1 MTIATLSALHRRQ
14 KEKRFVV
21 VCPSSL
27 VSNWAK
33 EFDKWLGKASQ
44 PKRVVVR
51 KGGEAGLQQIRAFC
65 PTKPNQSEVLI
76 ISYDLF
82 RMNATLLNQAKQI
95 GLLIVDEGHRLKNSG
110 GSLTL
115 TALQGLECDARLLI
129 TGTPIQNNLTEFHTL
144 ANFFRKEYERS
155 ISAANSKS
163 ASREARVGGH
173 EQSQA
178 LDKITS
184 TFMLRRLQKD
194 VLKTLLPPRKEFLL
208 FCRPSQHQCRLY
220 KSIASKAVT
229 SSSSGGATAEALTLL
244 TNLRK
249 LCSHPSLLEKNGPI
263 NKDVALSGKVEVL
276 DALLRGI
283 KQSNPDDKIVIVSN
297 FTSALT
303 VIEETILMTRG
314 LPYLRLDGTVPQAE
328 RQPLVDTF
336 NRCSPEKAFA
346 FLLSSKAG
354 GCGLNLIGGKRLP
367 LRTEVKSS
375 FIVYSTQ
382 SLTLL
387 YSCSQPSGNV

>member
-1 MTIATLSALHRRQ
+1 
-14 KEKRFVV
+14 
-21 VCPSSL
+21 
-27 VSNWAK
+27 
-33 EFDKWLGKASQ
+33 
-44 PKRVVVR
+44 
-51 KGGEAGLQQIRAFC
+51 
-65 PTKPNQSEVLI
+65 
-76 ISYDLF
+76 
-82 RMNATLLNQAKQI
+82 MNATLLNQAKQI

-144 ANFFRKEYERS
+144 ANFVCPGLLGDLASFRKEYERP

-163 ASREARVGGH
+163 ATRQARVRGH

-178 LDKITS
+178 LDTITS

-208 FCRPSQHQCRLY
+208 FCRPSQEQCRLY
-220 KSIASKAVT
+220 KSISSKAV
-229 SSSSGGATAEALTLL
+229 SSSSSGGGATAEALTVL
-244 TNLRK
+244 TSLRK
-249 LCSHPSLLEKNGPI
+249 LCSHPSLLEKNSPI
-263 NKDVALSGKVEVL
+263 DKDVTLSGKVQVL
-276 DALLRGI
+276 DALLQGI
-283 KQSNPDDKIVIVSN
+283 KQSNPGDKIVIVSN

-303 VIEETILMTRG
+303 VIEETILKTRG
-314 LPYLRLDGTVPQAE
+314 LPFLRLDGTVPQAE

-354 GCGLNLIGGKRLP
+354 GCGLNLIGGK
-367 LRTEVKSS
+367 
-375 FIVYSTQ
+375 
-382 SLTLL
+382 
-387 YSCSQPSGNV
+387 